1 MKKTLTGFAIVLVAA
16 LWMTGSWVFF
26 NSIALGASSFCAVL
40 LKKQASGWNLMK
52 NSRNKVLTHEFEYHS
67 IAKFLLKPNPA

>member
-1 MKKTLTGFAIVLVAA
+1 LQAGNYKGV
-16 LWMTGSWVFF
+16 
-26 NSIALGASSFCAVL
+26 GASSFCAVL